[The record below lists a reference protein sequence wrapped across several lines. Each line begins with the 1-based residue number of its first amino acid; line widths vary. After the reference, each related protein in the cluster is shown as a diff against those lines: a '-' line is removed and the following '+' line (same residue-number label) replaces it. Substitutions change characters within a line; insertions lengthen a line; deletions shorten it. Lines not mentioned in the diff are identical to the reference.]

1 MQWSPWDWL
10 FVHQRYHNGKFQ
22 QIADYQERG
31 CFFNDEIKMVNCNAD
46 VGCRYEFSNCLFEA
60 YTDKVRLSI
69 VFIINHLCTK
79 VRSECECDTVFWSMP
94 EADNVCKGE
103 NLNCVRQLIILCLF
117 MSCYTISSQ
126 ALYLI
131 MSCNMACHTIYLH
144 IIWYGSYQKIEVR
157 AEWTCRVI
165 MFG

>member
-1 MQWSPWDWL
+1 MRRSAFIERKIKSKSKLENVKSFFHFSRWFHVD
-10 FVHQRYHNGKFQ
+10 NC
-22 QIADYQERG
+22 QERG

-79 VRSECECDTVFWSMP
+79 VRSECDCDTVFWSMP

-103 NLNCVRQLIILCLF
+103 KLNCVRQLIILCLF
-117 MSCYTISSQ
+117 MSCYTIS
-126 ALYLI
+126 YHV
-131 MSCNMACHTIYLH
+131 M
-144 IIWYGSYQKIEVR
+144 
-157 AEWTCRVI
+157 
-165 MFG
+165 